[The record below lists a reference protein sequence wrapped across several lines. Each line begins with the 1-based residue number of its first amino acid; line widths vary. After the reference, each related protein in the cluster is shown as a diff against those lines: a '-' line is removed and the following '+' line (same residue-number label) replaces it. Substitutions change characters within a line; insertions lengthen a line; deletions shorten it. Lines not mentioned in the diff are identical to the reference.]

1 MKKIDKKI
9 EFTGKDIPPD
19 ISEEENTR
27 NVENFVNALCKA
39 DNIEGYSHCAYIDGK
54 IHIYIKK

>member
-1 MKKIDKKI
+1 M

-27 NVENFVNALCKA
+27 NIENFVNVLCKA

-54 IHIYIKK
+54 IHIYIKKRK